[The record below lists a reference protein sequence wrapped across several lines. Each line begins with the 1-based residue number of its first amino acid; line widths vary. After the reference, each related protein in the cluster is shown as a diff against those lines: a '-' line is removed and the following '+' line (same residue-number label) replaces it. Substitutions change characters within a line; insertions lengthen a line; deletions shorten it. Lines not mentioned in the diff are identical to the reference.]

1 MSTPFLRQAR
11 STDAGKV
18 GGILSEFIDTTDWM
32 PRIHTRAEDVS
43 FAGRMIDKGW
53 VIIAE
58 TDGLVTGFAARE
70 AEEVHALYIAAHARR
85 SGIGSA
91 LMDALKGQAK
101 RLSLWTFLANTEAQA
116 FYGSQGFKTVE
127 ETDGAGNDEGLPDMR
142 LEWTKGG
149 ADGA

>member
-1 MSTPFLRQAR
+1 MSAPFLRHAR

-32 PRIHTRAEDVS
+32 PRIHTRAEDVG
-43 FAGRMIDKGW
+43 FAGFMIDRGW

-58 TDGLVTGFAARE
+58 TGGQVTGFAARE
-70 AEEVHALYIAAHARR
+70 AEDIHALYIAAHARR

-91 LMDALKGQAK
+91 LIDALKGQVD
-101 RLSLWTFLANTEAQA
+101 RLSLWTFQANADAQA
-116 FYGSQGFKTVE
+116 FYLYHGFKTVE
-127 ETDGAGNDEGLPDMR
+127 ETDGTGNDEGLPDMR